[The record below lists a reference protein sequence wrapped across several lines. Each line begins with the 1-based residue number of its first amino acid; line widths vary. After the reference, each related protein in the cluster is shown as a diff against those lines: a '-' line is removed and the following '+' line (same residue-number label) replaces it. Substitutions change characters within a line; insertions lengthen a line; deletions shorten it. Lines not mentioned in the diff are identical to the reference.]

1 MILKKI
7 PYSFLCAITIAG
19 CAVPN
24 NTQASNDITINSHA
38 AKSTQNINIPKKLKT
53 EQKATT
59 LNTPKYKAAYD
70 ASAEPIA
77 DTSRLTPEVE
87 KSELLS
93 IEALEDKALDLHL
106 KAWAEG
112 DKADPDLVGDY
123 IEYMQNLIKVRPDT
137 MTYPFRILVGDGAL
151 DTATS
156 SDNKLRF
163 YSFNTEMGGSMQF
176 YDTIYQTKDN
186 GVVKVTEVAKERE
199 GDNGYFVSDIYM
211 FKAETQT
218 YYVVIANRIAS
229 NRDVAQTAFAYTI
242 KNGVLEPVDLFKT
255 AKRTYKDIAVKYN
268 FFSAIDTHDERPI
281 RVIRYDYDN
290 KQLLF
295 ALIDEAANVTDK
307 NLIYQWTGS
316 EFKYIGIR

>member
-1 MILKKI
+1 MILKQI
-7 PYSFLCAITIAG
+7 PYSFLCAMIIVG
-19 CAVPN
+19 CSASN
-24 NTQASNDITINSHA
+24 NTQANNDIAIDSHEV
-38 AKSTQNINIPKKLKT
+38 KSTQNINVAKKLKT
-53 EQKATT
+53 EQESETD
-59 LNTPKYKAAYD
+59 NTPNYEATYD
-70 ASAEPIA
+70 ASSEPIA
-77 DTSRLTPEVE
+77 DTLSFTPEVE
-87 KSELLS
+87 KIEFQS

-112 DKADPDLVGDY
+112 NKADTDLVSDY
-123 IEYMQNLIKVRPDT
+123 IEYMQNLIKTRPDT

-151 DTATS
+151 ETATS

-176 YDTIYQTKDN
+176 YDTIYQTKDS

-199 GDNGYFVSDIYM
+199 GDNGYFVSDIYT

-229 NRDVAQTAFAYTI
+229 NRDLAQTAFAYII

-295 ALIDEAANVTDK
+295 ALIDEAGNVTDR